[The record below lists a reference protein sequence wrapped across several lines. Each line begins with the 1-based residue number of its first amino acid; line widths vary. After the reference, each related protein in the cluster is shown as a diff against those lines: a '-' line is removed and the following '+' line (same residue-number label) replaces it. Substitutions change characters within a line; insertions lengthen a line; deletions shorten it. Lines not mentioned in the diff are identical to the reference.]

1 MAKLKEKEEVIAT
14 LGPSL
19 GAEKDGS
26 MQGHN
31 PLCYSVFHRVFH
43 FQYVTVNVSS
53 HILVDAC
60 RVLHMCRMKLGNLN
74 QVDRRRDS
82 YI

>member
-14 LGPSL
+14 LGQSL

-31 PLCYSVFHRVFH
+31 PF
-43 FQYVTVNVSS
+43 VTLSFTES
-53 HILVDAC
+53 FTFY
-60 RVLHMCRMKLGNLN
+60 M
-74 QVDRRRDS
+74 
-82 YI
+82 

>member
-26 MQGHN
+26 MQGHK
-31 PLCYSVFHRVFH
+31 PLCYSVFHFL
-43 FQYVTVNVSS
+43 YVTVNVSS
-53 HILVDAC
+53 HILVYAC
-60 RVLHMCRMKLGNLN
+60 RVFAICVG
-74 QVDRRRDS
+74 
-82 YI
+82 